1 LKVIWAR
8 PAAEMLRALRASDQE
23 EIAYRVRLISEFPEM
38 YPVRSHQPY
47 AGFRYFFAKDWC
59 VSYTM
64 ADDAIIILAIFH
76 ARRG

>member
-1 LKVIWAR
+1 MKVIWAR